1 MLTFEDA
8 RKLYEGHVM
17 NRRPRLKRLMRYYEG
32 NHAILNRKNRKGK
45 KDAKVVHGFPRYIS
59 TIATGYTGSVNYSKL
74 EDNEPLKDIFNY
86 NSESSVNSDLLLFL
100 SIFGEAYEIEW
111 LDEDGNYCFE
121 ALDPQTV
128 MVITDGKIRES
139 VTDAVIFDEDDQADN
154 KVKVTMTCYDD
165 TSRVVYSYIRTD
177 TAFNRNKPEIAVGS
191 FETEEKETPHKMGR
205 CPIIQVKNNRWNIG
219 DFEPIITEVDA
230 YNLSVSNSVNDLTD
244 NTDAMMVFKNL
255 MATSLEDIKEAKE
268 AGGFKVGENGDITW
282 LIKNVNDG
290 YAENIKNR
298 LDADIHKFSFIPDM
312 SDQQFASNASGVAI
326 RYKLLALEQLR
337 LEKIKWMRKAL
348 LTRLKMINDYLK
360 AHNKGFDPLEIGIT
374 FKANLPQNS
383 KEIAEFVQ
391 MLQGITSR
399 TTMLTQLGEDIV
411 PDVQAELDT
420 IDSEQQ
426 KVANVGF
433 IQAPVNEDV
442 TPDEEENILNG
453 AQIKS
458 MMEVVNSVK
467 TGELTT
473 DQGLSILTG
482 SLGID
487 EAQARKVVGIMGDV
501 IDSVQ

>member
-1 MLTFEDA
+1 MLTFTEA
-8 RKLYEGHVM
+8 RQLYESHVM
-17 NRRPRLKRLMRYYEG
+17 NRRPRLKRLMRYYKG
-32 NHAILNRKNRKGK
+32 DHDILKRKNRKGK
-45 KDAKVVHGFPRYIS
+45 KDAKVVHNFPRYIS
-59 TIATGYTGSVNYSKL
+59 TIATGYTGNVNYSKL
-74 EDNEPLKDIFNY
+74 EEHEKLKAIFDY
-86 NSESSVNSDLLLFL
+86 NSESSVNSDIMLFL
-100 SIFGEAYEIEW
+100 SIFGEAYEIDW
-111 LDEDGNYCFE
+111 IDEDGNYCFE
-121 ALDPQTV
+121 SLDPQMV
-128 MVITDGKIRES
+128 MVITDGKIRET
-139 VTDAVIFDEDDQADN
+139 VTDAIIFDEDDLSGN

-165 TSRVVYSYIRTD
+165 TSRIVYSYIRTD
-177 TAFNRNKPEIAVGS
+177 TTFNRNKSEIAAGS
-191 FETEEKETPHKMGR
+191 FEIEEKETPHKMGR

-255 MATSLEDIKEAKE
+255 MGTSLEDIKEAKE

-348 LTRLKMINDYLK
+348 LTRLKMISDYLK
-360 AHNKGFDPLEIGIT
+360 AHGKSFDPLEIGIT

-420 IDSEQQ
+420 ITAEREE
-426 KVANVGF
+426 VANQGYNF
-433 IQAPVNEDV
+433 ATERNV
-442 TPDEEENILNG
+442 TIDG
-453 AQIKS
+453 QQ
-458 MMEVVNSVK
+458 
-467 TGELTT
+467 T
-473 DQGLSILTG
+473 DLLAT
-482 SLGID
+482 
-487 EAQARKVVGIMGDV
+487 KVTE
-501 IDSVQ
+501 STS